1 MSPEEF
7 KGRLDVLKTLVLG
20 VTKQMPLNK
29 AVQVKKY
36 SFSVDPHRCRI
47 TEMRYVPYGMTHRM
61 VSVDLLPYEEQLR
74 TRDIVKLLIKGARAK
89 AGLPEATFENENG
102 VSNEQTQ

>member
-61 VSVDLLPYEEQLR
+61 VSVDLLPYEEQLK
-74 TRDIVKLLIKGARAK
+74 TRDIVKTPHQGCTCEIRTAR
-89 AGLPEATFENENG
+89 GNF
-102 VSNEQTQ
+102 